1 MSIRNFLSEF
11 SSGNVELWS
20 DPLIFMS
27 DQILT
32 IIEWKFVS
40 TLWRISEILQR
51 RKTWIQLAWKGN
63 FDEPHGPQSFWFSF
77 GHVLECWYVVECI
90 INIMMIILIYLVQD
104 IVICSKYLV
113 TQSVENLV
121 NIMKILIPKMKLVS
135 GKVNHYEI

>member
-1 MSIRNFLSEF
+1 MKICFNTLEDKRN
-11 SSGNVELWS
+11 
-20 DPLIFMS
+20 
-27 DQILT
+27 
-32 IIEWKFVS
+32 S
-40 TLWRISEILQR
+40 TKKKDLDTTGMK
-51 RKTWIQLAWKGN
+51 RKL

-135 GKVNHYEI
+135 R